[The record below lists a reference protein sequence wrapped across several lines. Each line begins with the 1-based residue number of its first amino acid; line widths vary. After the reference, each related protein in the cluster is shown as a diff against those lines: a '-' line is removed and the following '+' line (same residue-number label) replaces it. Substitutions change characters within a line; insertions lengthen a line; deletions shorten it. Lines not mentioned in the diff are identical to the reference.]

1 MMCCLQELYG
11 KTVISVETGCEI
23 GFVCD
28 IEADTCTGNV
38 AAIKVQLCGAAL
50 FKKPEKIRIP
60 WENIEVIGSAA
71 VLVRNVPSPPA
82 PKEGGSLAGIF
93 GHR

>member
-11 KTVISVETGCEI
+11 KTVISVETGAEI

-28 IEADTCTGNV
+28 IEADTCTGAV
-38 AAIKVQLCGAAL
+38 AAIKVQLSGTAV
-50 FKKPEKIRIP
+50 FKKAERIRIP

-71 VLVRNVPSPPA
+71 VLVKNADLPPR
-82 PKEGGSLAGIF
+82 PKSSGPFAGIF
-93 GHR
+93 GK